1 MIRRLVAVI
10 LLSVVAVGTLQAKRV
25 QVPKV
30 YMFGFAASF
39 TDTIVHFTNVQEL
52 DTVWMESKN
61 RFLLGRDLYSRQLR
75 DFLNTQQKQ
84 SRTCVVF
91 YDTKRSKLE
100 KKYLKMKRLYTQS
113 KDGKKHFD
121 VQFLGSEA
129 FRFQPAKLSFE
140 DEK

>member
-1 MIRRLVAVI
+1 
-10 LLSVVAVGTLQAKRV
+10 
-25 QVPKV
+25 
-30 YMFGFAASF
+30 
-39 TDTIVHFTNVQEL
+39 
-52 DTVWMESKN
+52 MESKN

-75 DFLNTQQKQ
+75 EFLNAQQKQ